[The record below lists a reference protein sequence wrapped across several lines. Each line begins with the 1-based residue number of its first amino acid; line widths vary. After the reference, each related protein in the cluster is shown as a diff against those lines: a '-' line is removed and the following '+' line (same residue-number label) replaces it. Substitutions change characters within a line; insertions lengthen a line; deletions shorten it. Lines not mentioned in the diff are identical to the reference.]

1 MNYSKLIEEVTELP
15 NGLFTKTLEDLTFEH
30 RKRISA
36 FVEGRHVLRVLFGHS
51 KSGYL
56 ARENGLFAYGIN
68 DPDID
73 PEEQYP
79 IMDELGGWLP
89 LCFSSEEVIEVLQTI
104 LPKIDIF
111 ANSINAVSVLA
122 AREFVGFNLF
132 DLELEATSLSLPS
145 GEAIAVRW
153 EEHNKDSDPF

>member
-89 LCFSSEEVIEVLQTI
+89 LCFSSEEVIDLMQTV

-111 ANSINAVSVLA
+111 ANCVNAISVLS
-122 AREFVGFNLF
+122 ARDFKGFNVFNLTP
-132 DLELEATSLSLPS
+132 EATTLSLSS
-145 GEAIAVRW
+145 GETISVRW
-153 EEHNKDSDPF
+153 EESDSDPF